1 MVARGQS
8 EHHAGQPLSGL
19 SCTSDEGI
27 GTRMF
32 NAVMVVY
39 VRFVQSVSNVFVF
52 DFGVATAVFPEV
64 VDLLFPPL
72 TLYFPRSC

>member
-39 VRFVQSVSNVFVF
+39 VRFVQSQCVKCCVRVQFWCRDGRVS
-52 DFGVATAVFPEV
+52 
-64 VDLLFPPL
+64 
-72 TLYFPRSC
+72 